1 VYNRCTEALKYFQD
15 KPFLYLFLGN
25 AAMQK
30 GKNEEAVSSLEKGLE
45 CIGKNIPLTVQFY
58 AFLAEAWR
66 NLGDYKKS
74 DEYFEKALQ
83 MEPENIMI
91 LNNYGYYLALREEK
105 LEKAE
110 KMSKKTITAEPENP
124 TYLDT
129 YAWILFK
136 SGKLDEA
143 RDYMMKAM
151 ENGGDNDPDIL
162 EHYGD
167 ILQKIGNH
175 EEALKY
181 WLKAKENGAES
192 EELEKKLT
200 K

>member
-1 VYNRCTEALKYFQD
+1 
-15 KPFLYLFLGN
+15 
-25 AAMQK
+25 
-30 GKNEEAVSSLEKGLE
+30 
-45 CIGKNIPLTVQFY
+45 
-58 AFLAEAWR
+58 
-66 NLGDYKKS
+66 
-74 DEYFEKALQ
+74 
-83 MEPENIMI
+83 
-91 LNNYGYYLALREEK
+91 
-105 LEKAE
+105 
-110 KMSKKTITAEPENP
+110 
-124 TYLDT
+124 
-129 YAWILFK
+129 
-136 SGKLDEA
+136 
-143 RDYMMKAM
+143 MMKAL